1 LGCSFHPIF
10 REEVGVEDDRDENR
24 RPPRDR
30 DHHKRSTSAG
40 RHLMRAVIAFGGNA
54 IARSGQRGTYQEQLA
69 NIREMSAALAD
80 LVEAGVGVVITH
92 GNGPQVGQIALQQDL
107 ASAAGIPPMPFDAA
121 GAMSEGLIGYMLQQ
135 SLHNTFVERRMEAGC
150 VTVITQVVVAASD
163 PAFRNPTK
171 PVGGFYTRPQAEEL
185 EETKGWTM
193 VEDAGRGYRRVV
205 PSPRPLTI
213 VEWPSIA
220 HLVESGAMV
229 IAAGGGGIPVV
240 ETESES
246 GAATLRGVEAVIDKD
261 RASARLAALLT
272 ADVLVLL
279 TDVEQVAV
287 RYGTPEQRWL
297 GRVSLDEMREHLEA
311 GEFPPGSMGPK
322 VESAVAFLEQGGRRA
337 IITSVGRLVPAVL
350 RGGGT
355 EILPDAGSL
364 AATGDLTGAAHG

>member
-1 LGCSFHPIF
+1 
-10 REEVGVEDDRDENR
+10 
-24 RPPRDR
+24 
-30 DHHKRSTSAG
+30 
-40 RHLMRAVIAFGGNA
+40 MRAVIAFGGNA